1 MARKIGQM
9 IRRGSS
15 ASAVFTLEVDSH
27 VLPHMQDE
35 AAMKVE
41 SLLVNE

>member
-1 MARKIGQM
+1 VA
-9 IRRGSS
+9 
-15 ASAVFTLEVDSH
+15 FTLEVYSH

-41 SLLVNE
+41 ALLMTV